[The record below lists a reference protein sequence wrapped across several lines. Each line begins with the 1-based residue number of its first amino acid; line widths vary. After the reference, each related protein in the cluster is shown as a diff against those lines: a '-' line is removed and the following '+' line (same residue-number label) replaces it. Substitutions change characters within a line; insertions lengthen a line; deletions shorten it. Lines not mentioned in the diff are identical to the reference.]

1 MSNKEYI
8 YIEKNTTKIPIQ
20 EGYEQKKKGGY
31 EQTIHPRENT
41 NSEHVGKCSIPCIIK
56 EMKLIS

>member
-20 EGYEQKKKGGY
+20 EGYEQKKKKNMNRQFTQ
-31 EQTIHPRENT
+31 EKIQIVNMWESVQSHE
-41 NSEHVGKCSIPCIIK
+41 
-56 EMKLIS
+56 

>member
-8 YIEKNTTKIPIQ
+8 YIEKNTSKIPIQ
-20 EGYEQKKKGGY
+20 EGY

-41 NSEHVGKCSIPCIIK
+41 NSEHVGKCSI
-56 EMKLIS
+56 L